1 MIVREWSIGW
11 LLGCLALLL
20 AACGQAGPRFEEG
33 SSAAIPPDRVPII
46 LLPGVSREVAR
57 ELKGGSLVPFSA
69 LALRTDV
76 EALAHLGDPRF
87 PAAGGQPAEVSGE
100 LDRALRGTDVRGL
113 QPLINY
119 LIQHEGYLRG
129 DPEQPRDKDYP
140 ENPEGIRT
148 DRRRQASLFVVYYD
162 WRRDLAESACVL
174 AQRVARIRML
184 TGAPRVYLVGH
195 SLGGVVA
202 RYYLRYGGRD
212 AAGDRDCP
220 LGTGEMRTA
229 INAPGGDG
237 TARLVTLGAPHQGT
251 AQAFRALIQDF
262 NLFGVVSLG
271 LRRAVFT
278 MPLAWELLPFAD
290 PDGRVSLLVDQDG
303 EERVSLYDARTW
315 IGREWLVGDAT
326 DPGRRRFVEMML
338 ARAATLHRRMA
349 ERNPAEEAVPRLVVG
364 AGCRPTPA
372 RAIVADGK
380 LEFLSR
386 AQSDNPLFARTTVPG
401 DGVVSL
407 ASALGVLPAPTL
419 TPMTVCSAHSAYVDD
434 SSMTNRITQFLLH

>member
-1 MIVREWSIGW
+1 MIVRGWSIGW
-11 LLGCLALLL
+11 LLGSLVLLL

-57 ELKGGSLVPFSA
+57 ELKGGSIVPFSA
-69 LALRTDV
+69 LALRTDG

-113 QPLINY
+113 QSLINH

-140 ENPEGIRT
+140 ENPEGVRT
-148 DRRRQASLFVVYYD
+148 DRRRQASLFVLYYD
-162 WRRDLAESACVL
+162 WRRDVAESACVL

-212 AAGDRDCP
+212 AVGDRDCP
-220 LGTGEMRTA
+220 LGNGEMRTA

-237 TARLVTLGAPHQGT
+237 TARLVALGAPHRGS

-290 PDGRVSLLVDQDG
+290 PDGRVPLLVDQNG
-303 EERVSLYDARTW
+303 EERVSLYDAQTW

-326 DPGRRRFVEMML
+326 DPERRRFVETML

-380 LEFLSR
+380 L
-386 AQSDNPLFARTTVPG
+386 
-401 DGVVSL
+401 
-407 ASALGVLPAPTL
+407 
-419 TPMTVCSAHSAYVDD
+419 
-434 SSMTNRITQFLLH
+434 